1 MSIKAVPVAGAQSVR
16 FSLTTFIYILVYL
29 IMVLGFIVTA
39 VVLVALAQN
48 QNNIYHTADKI
59 GPVIAGFINNGQS
72 LSTTISNCVKPFKVF
87 WNVLWTFIFAIIQR
101 IGNANHV
108 NIFHQYSR
116 FNIIN
121 VLCDLLLPTFEVV
134 VNFLIMV
141 LNFLLQIVLVFL
153 QFVVNLGLGNFSADF
168 VILQVLFNAFL
179 DVIDPDNCI
188 HPVTGP
194 LGFPGNILKCM
205 GCSIPVPVM
214 NQDDTTKTNAVFV
227 CTCGGDIYGDTLE
240 NVKDCIHLQDVINAL
255 ETFAGYFVTAFEF
268 VKNLVTGSLSINS
281 IWQNIQDTYNKVVD
295 GLSPV
300 KNAICKIPFVCK
312 ILKIR
317 SLLNGADDPYICSYS
332 IDSPNDP
339 PVCFYESEFGM
350 HHHLNISYDST
361 LDDLRRQ
368 MDSIVLPIG
377 KLNRRSFSTTTRSIH
392 TLGGFQRDATIEMQP
407 RWMEHRGVESPVRE
421 FMIGAAVFLKYL
433 PQSLHDGKAVSMDTL
448 HREFR
453 ARDFRPHEVRRG
465 MHGLLRAMR
474 LQPLNFDDVAAFRHY
489 TNATGSE
496 RANPPA
502 TQILFSITTYLV
514 SFSMNGITN
523 LSQMVRSMVSVIL
536 PVSATLVP
544 IVIQL
549 AFGAIQN
556 IVPPQFVSML
566 PIFNLFG
573 PISDIFTPLYNLDA
587 TQTIPLQMFTDAFSQ
602 FSNLFDTVLS
612 SKIGVVVVQYIFT
625 LGILVGVD
633 GNNRPPVHPDIGSI
647 SELLTVIVNCNPQA
661 QCHTSNDCGLSQCNC
676 GNGTVVA
683 TTGYC
688 QQTGTCYCFPMFLED
703 VPQPQTTITLGI
715 DLVGEDY
722 GYVTKN
728 PVWPF
733 NTVWGSII
741 NCLSTFWNGAVPHVA
756 TTLAWGIYVPWF
768 TAILHYTIG
777 WCPCCKP
784 ITGFLLMLST
794 TGTVAS
800 IALQVIARPTT
811 DYCSMR
817 SAFYCRLWKHFVRPS
832 PPTWGQHILF
842 GMNYGTSSFGLV
854 ITIVI
859 IVVSTLFI
867 LIMVK
872 ALINLVK
879 EIVLIGYRWYVYSYN
894 SETDDPGEQIHTWD
908 TDDTEIEDFGLDR
921 DLDKQGGVQFELD
934 SSSSY

>member
-1 MSIKAVPVAGAQSVR
+1 MSIKAVPVAGAQGVK
-16 FSLTTFIYILVYL
+16 FSLSTFIYILVYL
-29 IMVLGFIVTA
+29 VMVFGFIVTA

-48 QNNIYHTADKI
+48 QNNIYGTANKV
-59 GPVIAGFINNGQS
+59 GSVVAGFINNGQS
-72 LSTTISNCVKPFKVF
+72 LSTTVSNCIKPFKVF

-101 IGNANHV
+101 IGNANNV

-116 FNIIN
+116 FAIVD

-134 VNFLIMV
+134 INFLIMV

-153 QFVVNLGLGNFSADF
+153 QFIVDYGFGNFSADF
-168 VILQVLFNAFL
+168 VVLQVLFNAFL
-179 DVIDPDNCI
+179 DVIDPDRCV

-194 LGFPGNILKCM
+194 FGFPGNILKCM
-205 GCSIPVPVM
+205 GCTIPVPVM

-227 CTCGGDIYGDTLE
+227 CACGGDLNGTPVT
-240 NVKDCIHLQDVINAL
+240 NMADCIQLEEIIDAF
-255 ETFAGYFVTAFEF
+255 ETFGGYFVTAFDF
-268 VKNLVTGSLSINS
+268 VANLVTGALSINS
-281 IWQNIQDTYNKVVD
+281 IWQNIQDTYNSIVA
-295 GLSPV
+295 GLAPV

-312 ILKIR
+312 VLNIR
-317 SLLNGADDPYICSYS
+317 SLPSGADDPYICSYS

-350 HHHLNISYDST
+350 HHYLNISYDST

-368 MDSIVLPIG
+368 MDSIVLPVPG
-377 KLNRRSFSTTTRSIH
+377 KLNRRPVSVTR
-392 TLGGFQRDATIEMQP
+392 TLGDFRRDTTIEVQP
-407 RWMEHRGVESPVRE
+407 RWMTHRGVESPMRE

-433 PQSLHDGKAVSMDTL
+433 PQSLHDGKAVSMETL

-465 MHGLLRAMR
+465 MQNMVRAMR
-474 LQPLNFDDVAAFRHY
+474 MQPLNFDDVTAFRHY
-489 TNATGSE
+489 TNATGNNGE
-496 RANPPA
+496 RANPPP
-502 TQILFSITTYLV
+502 TQILFTITTYLV

-523 LSQMVRSMVSVIL
+523 MSQMIRSMASVIL
-536 PVSATLVP
+536 PIAATLVP
-544 IVIQL
+544 LVIQL
-549 AFGAIQN
+549 AFGAIQD
-556 IVPPQFVSML
+556 IVPSQFVSVL

-587 TQTIPLQMFTDAFSQ
+587 TQAIPLQLFTDAFAL
-602 FSNLFDTVLS
+602 FSTLFNNVLS
-612 SKIGVVVVQYIFT
+612 SKIGVVIIQYIFT

-633 GNNRPPVHPDIGSI
+633 GENRPPVHPDIGSI
-647 SELLTVIVNCNPQA
+647 SELLTIIVNCNPQA
-661 QCHTSNDCGLSQCNC
+661 QCHTPNDCGLSQCNC

-688 QQTGTCYCFPMFLED
+688 EQTGSCYCFPMFLED

-733 NTVWGSII
+733 NTVWGSIV
-741 NCLSTFWNGAVPHVA
+741 NSLSTFWNGAVPHVL
-756 TTLAWGIYVPWF
+756 TTLAWGLYVPWF

-777 WCPCCKP
+777 WCPCCTP
-784 ITGFLLMLST
+784 ITGFLFMLST
-794 TGTVAS
+794 TGTAAS

-817 SAFYCRLWKHFVRPS
+817 SAFYCRIWKHFVRPS
-832 PPTWGQHILF
+832 PTTWGQHILF

-854 ITIVI
+854 ITVVI
-859 IVVSTLFI
+859 AIVVVLFI
-867 LIMVK
+867 LIMMT
-872 ALINLVK
+872 ALFNVAK
-879 EIVLIGYRWYVYSYN
+879 EIVMIGYRWYVYSYN
-894 SETDDPGEQIHTWD
+894 SETDDPVYQIHTLD
-908 TDDTEIEDFGLDR
+908 TDDTEIEDFGLD
-921 DLDKQGGVQFELD
+921 QIESVN
-934 SSSSY
+934 